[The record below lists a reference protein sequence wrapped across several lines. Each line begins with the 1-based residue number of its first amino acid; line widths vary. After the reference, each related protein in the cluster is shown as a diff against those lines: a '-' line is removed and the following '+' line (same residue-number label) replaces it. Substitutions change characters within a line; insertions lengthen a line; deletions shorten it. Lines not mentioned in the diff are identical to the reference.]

1 MDLKKSL
8 VQRNAILAIGR
19 AGIEVG
25 DKSKT
30 IVNRLLEYMACAE
43 KRAPSKQAIS
53 RALDSLKRKRF
64 VKWDWTG
71 KRWQL
76 SLTKQGE
83 LELSCYEMS
92 EKLIKSPKKW
102 DGKWRALIF
111 DIREEKKYI
120 RGRVRNTLFTFGFY
134 RLQDSVWVFPYDCE
148 EVLEL
153 LRTKYR
159 IRYEAQF
166 LLVERLSND
175 RWLRHHFR
183 LTA

>member
-1 MDLKKSL
+1 MDLKRVS
-8 VQRNAILAIGR
+8 VQRNTILAIGR
-19 AGIEVG
+19 AGIEVD

-30 IVNRLLEYMACAE
+30 MVSRLLEEMTRAG
-43 KRAPSKQAIS
+43 KSAPSKQAVC
-53 RALDSLKRKRF
+53 RAFNSIKRKRF
-64 VKWDWTG
+64 VRWDWTG

-83 LELSCYEMS
+83 LELSGYEML
-92 EKLIKSPKKW
+92 EKLIRIPKKW

-120 RGRVRNTLFTFGFY
+120 RDRVRHTLFTFGFY

-159 IRYEAQF
+159 IRYGAQF

-175 RWLRHHFR
+175 RCLRQHFH
-183 LTA
+183 LIP